1 MKTIDEYIMFIE
13 VMVYDFISWTNLW
26 LASPVTAIG
35 PYNAV
40 VISISHVFLGY
51 FIVSCIGLLWLAFTL
66 NKKEYYEQY

>member
-13 VMVYDFISWTNLW
+13 VMVYDFISWTNVW
-26 LASPVTAIG
+26 LASPVTGIG

-51 FIVSCIGLLWLAFTL
+51 FMVSCIGLLWLTFKL
-66 NKKEYYEQY
+66 NYKGEV